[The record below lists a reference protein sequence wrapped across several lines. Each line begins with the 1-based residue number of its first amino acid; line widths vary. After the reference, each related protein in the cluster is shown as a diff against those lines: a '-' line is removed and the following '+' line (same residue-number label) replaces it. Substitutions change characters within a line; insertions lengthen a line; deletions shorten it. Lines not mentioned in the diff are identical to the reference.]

1 MKYRAV
7 IPMLLII
14 IGFISA
20 IAILWDQEFKNY
32 VPVGDNS
39 DLAVNSKM
47 NLDFLEEGK
56 PSYLHFFSEECTNAR
71 VNINHINRI
80 VSKYGSSVN
89 FYIVNSSSIDAI
101 MLRNKYNIPQWVQ
114 IVNDEGAKLTKSLH
128 VKSLPYALIANS
140 EQRLFFGGN
149 YNNQNGLCGSGEIIW
164 SSPAVALKFLINQ
177 QQPPIF
183 PSYQLNFVGC
193 GV

>member
-7 IPMLLII
+7 IPILLII

-47 NLDFLEEGK
+47 DLDFLKEGR

-80 VSKYGSSVN
+80 ITKYGSHVN
-89 FYIVNSSSIDAI
+89 FYIVNSSSIDAVS
-101 MLRNKYNIPQWVQ
+101 LRNKYDIPSSVQ
-114 IVNDEGAKLTKSLH
+114 IVNDATATLTKSLH